1 MHEELHE
8 VIISPT
14 LLGPDLVW
22 SHQSYLRLLLTV
34 RHGGNQLVFSGEQND
49 CNTLLYL
56 TTKHNFEIFWGAISP
71 WF

>member
-34 RHGGNQLVFSGEQND
+34 RHGGNQLVFSGEQN
-49 CNTLLYL
+49 
-56 TTKHNFEIFWGAISP
+56 
-71 WF
+71 